1 MMTRPEAMVPEQLS
15 SAPDEAARTR
25 RAEVESRRRR
35 LDGEVTVLENF
46 ERNLSRQIHDKQMS
60 GRGDYVRE
68 LIQRRISVRARL
80 EELRMRQVR
89 MQHEVELLG

>member
-1 MMTRPEAMVPEQLS
+1 MMTSPDAWVPEQATS
-15 SAPDEAARTR
+15 SPDEALRTR
-25 RAEVESRRRR
+25 RAEADMRRRR

-46 ERNLSRQIHDKQMS
+46 ERSLSRQIHDKQMS

-80 EELRMRQVR
+80 EEMHLRQARMR
-89 MQHEVELLG
+89 HEVELLG

>member
-1 MMTRPEAMVPEQLS
+1 MTTRPEAMVPEQVGS
-15 SAPDEAARTR
+15 SPDEAARTR
-25 RAEVESRRRR
+25 KVEAEARRRR

-46 ERNLSRQIHDKQMS
+46 ERNLSRQIHDKQSS

-80 EELRMRQVR
+80 EEMHMRQMRMR
-89 MQHEVELLG
+89 HEVELLG